1 MKRVTVLLIIFTIWN
16 SLVFG
21 EAVYAADHM
30 LPNAGV
36 HPFSEKLNAPGF
48 RIEDVD
54 GNQVK
59 LKDYR
64 GKIVLLFFWTT
75 W

>member
-1 MKRVTVLLIIFTIWN
+1 MKRVAVLLIIFGIW
-16 SLVFG
+16 SGLAFG
-21 EAVYAADHM
+21 RAAYAADYM
-30 LPNAGV
+30 LPGAGV
-36 HPFSEKLNAPGF
+36 YTFVEKPSAPGF

-64 GKIVLLFFWTT
+64 DKIVLLFFWTT

>member
-1 MKRVTVLLIIFTIWN
+1 MERVTVLLIIFGIWN
-16 SLVFG
+16 SFVFG
-21 EAVYAADHM
+21 EAAYAAEYM
-30 LPNAGV
+30 LPSASGYT
-36 HPFSEKLNAPGF
+36 FSEKLNAPGF
-48 RIEDVD
+48 RVEDVD

-64 GKIVLLFFWTT
+64 DKIVLLFFWTT

>member
-1 MKRVTVLLIIFTIWN
+1 MKKVAVLFIIFGIWN
-16 SLVFG
+16 GLVFG
-21 EAVYAADHM
+21 EVADAADYM
-30 LPNAGV
+30 MPSARV
-36 HPFSEKLNAPGF
+36 HPFSEKFNAPGF

-59 LKDYR
+59 LEDYR

>member
-1 MKRVTVLLIIFTIWN
+1 MERVTVLLIIFGIWN
-16 SLVFG
+16 SFVFG
-21 EAVYAADHM
+21 EAAYAADDI
-30 LPNAGV
+30 LPSASV
-36 HPFSEKLNAPGF
+36 YTFSEKLIAPGF

-59 LKDYR
+59 LEDYR

>member
-1 MKRVTVLLIIFTIWN
+1 MALF
-16 SLVFG
+16 FG
-21 EAVYAADHM
+21 EAAYAADYK
-30 LPNAGV
+30 LPSASAYT
-36 HPFSEKLNAPGF
+36 FSEKLNAPDF
-48 RIEDVD
+48 RVEDVD

-64 GKIVLLFFWTT
+64 DKIVLLFFWTT